1 MKFQHLLL
9 ATLIACA
16 APAVE
21 AQTSGSNYCTEAST
35 VLVKEANDLFNKKK
49 YAEAKVLYERAL
61 ATGDKFVEGKCTSQL
76 RVINTLLASE
86 KKSTPTTV
94 FAVSQD
100 TVFINYLGGDYPIH
114 VSGNNWSATKS
125 DNQDWCKIEVDRKKG
140 LIMIVSSPN
149 ETTEDRGTTITVRNG
164 NGQSK
169 TVRVTNGAS
178 PEILRS
184 SAQSL
189 VFTPDG
195 ETSVVDIDANTA
207 WSIADVPDWLKAI
220 KGTNDIQFT
229 AKANDEN
236 RDRVA
241 QVKVETP
248 TKHEI
253 TINIIQG
260 AALDS
265 LAFSKNDL
273 TFGPDGGDEYIKVLT
288 DADDWRFG
296 DFPHWCQ
303 LTRVDNNTILVHC
316 TPNEPYDMARE
327 ASINVTTGNQTLGV
341 HVYQAPKPMLQVI
354 PADGIGGRRIS
365 FGFSA
370 GYLYPMIDASSS
382 SSPTFSAVNYGIG
395 TNTEAADYS
404 TSGGF
409 SVAAFADIR
418 LYKNLYLNAGLNFLY
433 YKYKNEWNG
442 DFTLT
447 SQSGHVNQVLRG
459 TASGKFKE
467 EYSMATLDIP
477 VLASYRIPV
486 TKTSHFQINAGPV
499 LSIGLS
505 SKLDLSG
512 STDCANMKLYDV
524 INGTISSSPASS
536 STYTHHNVY
545 DGSFNL
551 YGKDADLTITGDQG
565 TNLSN
570 GTTTSFD
577 ASPLKRIKFGLR
589 FGVGYEYMGINLSIH
604 YQWMITNMANKKY
617 WDGDRWTILKNATNL
632 MSGYSER
639 HNLLL
644 VTVGYTFRY

>member
-1 MKFQHLLL
+1 MKIQHLLL
-9 ATLIACA
+9 AALLACA
-16 APAVE
+16 TPLAE
-21 AQTSGSNYCTEAST
+21 AQTNSSNYCTEAST

-61 ATGDKFVEGKCTSQL
+61 ATGDKFVESKCTSQL

-86 KKSTPTTV
+86 KKSAPTTV

-241 QVKVETP
+241 QVRVETP

-303 LTRVDNNTILVHC
+303 LTRVDGNTILVHC

-395 TNTEAADYS
+395 DNTEAADYS

-409 SVAAFADIR
+409 SIAAFADIR

-433 YKYKNEWNG
+433 YKYKNEWN
-442 DFTLT
+442 DNFTMILPQT
-447 SQSGHVNQVLRG
+447 SSLYLKG
-459 TASGKFKE
+459 TALGNFKE

-477 VLASYRIPV
+477 ILASYRIPV

-499 LSIGLS
+499 VSFGLS
-505 SKLDLSG
+505 SKLNLSG
-512 STDCANMKLYDV
+512 TCNSENLYLYNIV
-524 INGTISSSPASS
+524 NGTMTDNRADMHTYSS
-536 STYTHHNVY
+536 HINY

-551 YGKDADLTITGDQG
+551 FSKDADLTYG
-565 TNLSN
+565 TSDGGNAQSQQDS
-570 GTTTSFD
+570 SFD
-577 ASPLKRIKFGLR
+577 ASPLKRVNFGLR

-604 YQWMITNMANKKY
+604 YQWMVTNMANKKY
-617 WDGDRWTILKNATNL
+617 WDGDRWTIFRHATDV
-632 MSGYSER
+632 MRGYSER